1 MAEFM
6 RWFTPPAYTGRF
18 SHRTRRENLKRMQ
31 ETVFDLVVI
40 GGGITGAG
48 IARDA
53 VQRGMRVALLEKGD
67 YGGGTSSRSSKL
79 IHGGLRYLK
88 QLDIGLVRESLAERQ
103 HLMKVAPYLV
113 FPIEFV
119 FPIYAGWTDRFEK
132 WIGMLGY
139 DLLKRGDNLARH
151 RNLSPEEV
159 LELEPQ
165 LRVDRLSGG
174 FVYYDCVVN
183 DARLTLLTL
192 KTAAEQGARVA
203 NYAKMIGLE
212 KADAGFQEVR
222 FEDRLG
228 GDTGSLRARVVTVA
242 GGPWTDDLLQVHKQ
256 QAPLLRPT
264 KGVHLVFPAERLR
277 IRHAVVISN
286 YDKRFLFAVPHGEF
300 AYVGTTDTDYT
311 GSLEEIPVEAGDVD
325 YLIDALNRFFPHAN
339 LTPTDVVS
347 AWAALRPLLRE
358 EGLPSKISRDY
369 HMDMSEDGFT
379 LIAGGKLT
387 TYRLMAENLLDRVIE
402 HYSDRF
408 GGQFQPCHTADS
420 ALTGGET
427 TDFSSYLRTQMDAM
441 TGYWRLE
448 TQTAERLIKN
458 YGSHHMAILALGS
471 RDRQL
476 LDPIHREVPM
486 LRAEVVYAVEE
497 EMALTLAD
505 FMCRRV
511 DLMHFD
517 RKHGLAV
524 VERVAAIMGRLLGW
538 SRRHRRTEIGRYRQA
553 VERMLQ
559 FQKH

>member
-1 MAEFM
+1 
-6 RWFTPPAYTGRF
+6 
-18 SHRTRRENLKRMQ
+18 
-31 ETVFDLVVI
+31 
-40 GGGITGAG
+40 
-48 IARDA
+48 
-53 VQRGMRVALLEKGD
+53 
-67 YGGGTSSRSSKL
+67 
-79 IHGGLRYLK
+79 
-88 QLDIGLVRESLAERQ
+88 
-103 HLMKVAPYLV
+103 
-113 FPIEFV
+113 
-119 FPIYAGWTDRFEK
+119 
-132 WIGMLGY
+132 
-139 DLLKRGDNLARH
+139 
-151 RNLSPEEV
+151 
-159 LELEPQ
+159 
-165 LRVDRLSGG
+165 
-174 FVYYDCVVN
+174 
-183 DARLTLLTL
+183 
-192 KTAAEQGARVA
+192 
-203 NYAKMIGLE
+203 
-212 KADAGFQEVR
+212 
-222 FEDRLG
+222 
-228 GDTGSLRARVVTVA
+228 
-242 GGPWTDDLLQVHKQ
+242 
-256 QAPLLRPT
+256 
-264 KGVHLVFPAERLR
+264 VFPAERLR